1 MPAPSPLLLS
11 FVEDELARAPALGEQ
26 VLQTVIDRSQAAG
39 TARSA
44 RDRQLEHDV
53 VRGLAQYRPAIVLR
67 FADALREQAQ
77 AELAKMG
84 RTPPAAAKGQSA
96 APKLMLSLLDDDEVL
111 ADVELSRT
119 VEAINSVA
127 EYELRELRAFTA
139 ALVGEESVTGEANP
153 LHAETYANALWAAA
167 RALPLSRDHHMAFMR
182 LAAMPLAQSLRLACA
197 AACTR
202 LESQGIEPS
211 MYRTIVRA
219 TGSHVV
225 RPGAREEPP
234 AADLHDLLDSMP
246 VPLDAPSSKAAPLE
260 EVLLRAD
267 EMLRLL
273 PDSAGPRVRAQAL
286 GAQHARL
293 LGSAASR
300 VDQQMIELL
309 SRLFDAILSDP
320 RVRPAVQVLLSRL
333 HGSVLRV
340 ALREPATLDTYSH
353 PVWLFMDRLAF
364 QSENHGGEH
373 DPALAEAL
381 RHAQTL
387 IDHIVR
393 EPVQDAALYQWAV
406 QRLQAQEQER
416 FDKSLQAAVTK
427 IEMLE
432 RFGNSGK
439 PAAASRAAAQP
450 ALDVGSM
457 DTVPADL
464 LDSGESPPDAAAEWL
479 RECPPGQWLQIFLQ
493 GHWRTAQLLWR
504 SSGGDLWLLADAAGD
519 NLTWAVREA
528 AVEHLY
534 GEQLLLPLAPRSLV
548 QSAADN
554 VLRDMI
560 APDDAV

>member
-11 FVEDELARAPALGEQ
+11 FVEDELARASALGEQ

-39 TARSA
+39 PARSA

-53 VRGLAQYRPAIVLR
+53 VRGLAQYRPAVVRR
-67 FADALREQAQ
+67 FAEALREQAQ

-84 RTPPAAAKGQSA
+84 RTPHAAAKGAAA

-119 VEAINSVA
+119 IETIKNTA

-182 LAAMPLAQSLRLACA
+182 LAAMPLAQSLRLTYA

-225 RPGAREEPP
+225 RPAARSEPP
-234 AADLHDLLDSMP
+234 ATDLHDLLDSMP

-364 QSENHGGEH
+364 QSEIHGGEH
-373 DPALAEAL
+373 DPALAETL
-381 RHAQTL
+381 RLAQTL

-393 EPVQDAALYQWAV
+393 EPVQDAALYHWAV
-406 QRLQAQEQER
+406 QRLQAHEQER
-416 FDKSLQAAVTK
+416 FDKSLQAAATK

-432 RFGNSGK
+432 RFGSGGK
-439 PAAASRAAAQP
+439 PATASRQAQP

-479 RECPPGQWLQIFLQ
+479 HECPPGQWLQIFLQ

-548 QSAADN
+548 QSAADK
-554 VLRDMI
+554 VLQDMI

>member
-1 MPAPSPLLLS
+1 
-11 FVEDELARAPALGEQ
+11 
-26 VLQTVIDRSQAAG
+26 
-39 TARSA
+39 
-44 RDRQLEHDV
+44 
-53 VRGLAQYRPAIVLR
+53 
-67 FADALREQAQ
+67 
-77 AELAKMG
+77 
-84 RTPPAAAKGQSA
+84 
-96 APKLMLSLLDDDEVL
+96 
-111 ADVELSRT
+111 
-119 VEAINSVA
+119 
-127 EYELRELRAFTA
+127 
-139 ALVGEESVTGEANP
+139 
-153 LHAETYANALWAAA
+153 
-167 RALPLSRDHHMAFMR
+167 
-182 LAAMPLAQSLRLACA
+182 MPLAQSLRLTYA

-234 AADLHDLLDSMP
+234 ATDLHDLLDSMP
-246 VPLDAPSSKAAPLE
+246 VPLDAPASKAAPLE

-364 QSENHGGEH
+364 QSEIHGGEH

-393 EPVQDAALYQWAV
+393 EPVQDAALYHWAV
-406 QRLQAQEQER
+406 QRLQAHEQER
-416 FDKSLQAAVTK
+416 FDKSLQAAATK

-432 RFGNSGK
+432 RFGSGGK
-439 PAAASRAAAQP
+439 PATASRQAQP

-479 RECPPGQWLQIFLQ
+479 HECPPGQWLQIFLQ

-548 QSAADN
+548 QSAADK
-554 VLRDMI
+554 VLQDMI

>member
-1 MPAPSPLLLS
+1 MPAPSPLLLR
-11 FVEDELARAPALGEQ
+11 FVEDELTRAPALAEQ

-39 TARSA
+39 APARSA
-44 RDRQLEHDV
+44 RERQLEHDV
-53 VRGLAQYRPAIVLR
+53 VRGLAQYRPAVVRR
-67 FADALREQAQ
+67 FAEALREQAQ
-77 AELAKMG
+77 GELEKMG
-84 RTPPAAAKGQSA
+84 RTPHAAAKGLAS

-153 LHAETYANALWAAA
+153 LHAETYANALWEAA
-167 RALPLSRDHHMAFMR
+167 RALPLSRDHHLAFMR

-211 MYRTIVRA
+211 MYRTIVQA
-219 TGSHVV
+219 TGSRVV
-225 RPGAREEPP
+225 RPGQREEEAPTT
-234 AADLHDLLDSMP
+234 DLHDLLDSMP
-246 VPLDAPSSKAAPLE
+246 VPLDPPASKSPPLE

-273 PDSAGPRVRAQAL
+273 PDSASARTRAQAL
-286 GAQHARL
+286 DAQRPRL
-293 LGSAASR
+293 LRSAASR

-309 SRLFDAILSDP
+309 SRLFDAILADP

-340 ALREPATLDTYSH
+340 ALREPTTLDTYSH

-364 QSENHGGEH
+364 QTQIHGGDH
-373 DPALAEAL
+373 DPVLAETL

-393 EPVQDAALYQWAV
+393 EPVQDAALYHWAV
-406 QRLQAQEQER
+406 QRLQAHEQER
-416 FDKSLQAAVTK
+416 FEKSLQAAATK

-432 RFGNSGK
+432 RFGSGGK
-439 PAAASRAAAQP
+439 PAAASRQSQP

-464 LDSGESPPDAAAEWL
+464 LDGGESPPDAAAEWL

-504 SSGGDLWLLADAAGD
+504 SSTGDIWLLADAAGD

-548 QSAADN
+548 QRAADK
-554 VLRDMI
+554 VLQDMI
-560 APDDAV
+560 APDDA

>member
-1 MPAPSPLLLS
+1 MPAPSPLLLR

-26 VLQTVIDRSQAAG
+26 ILQTVIDRSQAAG
-39 TARSA
+39 PARSA

-53 VRGLAQYRPAIVLR
+53 VRGLAQYRPAVVRR
-67 FADALREQAQ
+67 FAEALREQAQ

-84 RTPPAAAKGQSA
+84 RTPHAAAKGAAA

-119 VEAINSVA
+119 IETIKNTA

-139 ALVGEESVTGEANP
+139 ALVGEESVTGEADP

-182 LAAMPLAQSLRLACA
+182 LAAMPLAQSLRLAYA

-246 VPLDAPSSKAAPLE
+246 VPLDPPGSKSPPLE

-273 PDSAGPRVRAQAL
+273 PDSASARTRAQAL
-286 GAQHARL
+286 GAQRPGL
-293 LGSAASR
+293 LSSAASR

-340 ALREPATLDTYSH
+340 ALREPGTLDTYSH

-364 QSENHGGEH
+364 QSEIHGGEH
-373 DPALAEAL
+373 DPALAETL

-393 EPVQDAALYQWAV
+393 EPVQDAALYHWAV
-406 QRLQAQEQER
+406 QRLQAHEQER
-416 FDKSLQAAVTK
+416 FDKSLQAAATK

-432 RFGNSGK
+432 RFGSGGK
-439 PAAASRAAAQP
+439 PATASRQAQP

-548 QSAADN
+548 QSAADK
-554 VLRDMI
+554 VLQDMI